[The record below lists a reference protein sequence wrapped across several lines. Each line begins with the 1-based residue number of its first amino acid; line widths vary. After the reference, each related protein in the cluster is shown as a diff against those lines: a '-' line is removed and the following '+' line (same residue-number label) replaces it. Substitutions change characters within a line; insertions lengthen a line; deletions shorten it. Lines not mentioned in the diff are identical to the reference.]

1 MLILSLVVVGIFSY
15 FSLGVDLFPKVDIP
29 TVIVIIANPGAS
41 PEEIE
46 TEISKKVE
54 DTVNTIS
61 QVDEVR
67 STSSEGQSLV
77 IIQFELSKNGDVA
90 AQEVQ
95 NKVNLIVP
103 NLPQTAKQPVIQKFD
118 PDAAPILQIAV
129 SARRS
134 LRDVTLI
141 ADKQIKQ
148 KLENAAGVGEITIVG
163 GARREIHVE
172 VDPDRLRSYSLTIN
186 DVFNALRAQNL
197 ELPGGNLNA
206 GARELTVR
214 TTGRILDPAQFNQ
227 ITIANR
233 NGYVVKVSDIGRAE
247 DSYEEPRSAAR
258 LDGVPSVTLIVA
270 KQSGVNTVATAEAV
284 KQRLKELSASLPPDV
299 TAQVISDQSVFIKAA
314 VDKIKHHLVEGS
326 FFAAIVIFFFLANIR
341 TTLIASIAIPT
352 SIISTFAL
360 MAAMGFTLNSITM
373 LALTL
378 MVGIVI
384 DDAIIVLE
392 NIYRF
397 IEEKNMP
404 PFEAAIKGTK
414 EIGLA
419 VMATTLSLL
428 AVFLPV
434 GFMGGIVGRF
444 MSSFGFTSAFAI
456 AVSLLVS
463 FTLTPMLCSRFL
475 KRPDPAAA
483 TSGRAQHS
491 SKDAFVFKHL
501 DNWYTRMLTWAMA
514 HRGVVV
520 AACVGVILSTVP
532 LFMYVGKNFMAQD
545 DQSQFNVL
553 IRTPEGT
560 SIAATTNL
568 AEQIAQDVRRL
579 PGVAHTLMTAG
590 NSADKSVNNALIYVK
605 LTDID
610 QRQFSQSQLM
620 QRTRDLMKRYPR
632 DIHTGV
638 ELVSTVGGNQSNA
651 EIQYFIQGPD
661 LQKLTAYS
669 QALLAK
675 MRANPGLVDQD
686 STLRSGK
693 PEVRLEIDR
702 PRAADL
708 GVSVMDIEMAL
719 NTLVAGQTASTFN
732 AGEDQYDVVVRAQ
745 EQFRGGVEGLAKMTV
760 PSAKLRSVGL
770 DEVVR
775 IVPGTGPSSINRI
788 GRQRQVTV
796 SANLLPGGSQA
807 AIIAQLNEE
816 TQKLGMEPGYRVGLT
831 GISKELGRT
840 GYYFGLAFLLT
851 FIFMYIVLAAQF
863 ESFIHPIT
871 ILITL
876 PLAVPFGI
884 VALLIAGQ
892 TVNIMSGLGL
902 LLLFG
907 IVKKNAILQ
916 IDHTNGLR
924 AEGMNRYDAIIQAN
938 RDRLRPILMTTIA
951 LVAGM
956 APLVI
961 SHGTGA
967 ATNRSIGVLVVGGQS
982 LCLLLTLLA
991 VPVFYSL
998 FEDLGDSFAT
1008 GRVAHFFSWIGRRF
1022 RKTAVVSAALVG
1034 SLFAQQSST
1043 PAVAQALMP
1052 AVRLVSAPVQ
1062 ASVGRS
1068 AGAAGKSARATLA
1081 SAQQVGQA
1089 LPPANPPASVQTLQP
1104 LKQVAVAPRVGI
1116 LTQAPLR
1123 LPEVIERV
1131 LANDPDLATSRIQLE
1146 EAGYQISGAQGYYDP
1161 LLALRAYRTR
1171 AVVPMASL
1179 IGGTESGKLTNTDL
1193 NFTPQL
1199 SGNNP
1204 FGGTYAF
1211 SFSSARQS
1219 TDSAFNTLNPQYP
1232 TSLSLNLTQPLWRGL
1247 RFDENRHRIQVARK
1261 NRQLSVQALRQ
1272 RVIEVVT
1279 LAIQAYWELDYAW
1292 NNFNVQTEA
1301 VKLAERQYDSNRR
1314 QAEQGILAPID
1325 VVAAQTQA
1333 ANFQQSLFAAQQT
1346 LTAAENN
1353 LKSLML
1359 PNRSDFMWGAALI
1372 PETPLDLNVAIP
1384 ALEDAVKQA
1393 LAARPE
1399 VAETGLALDINS
1411 LNTRLAREAAR
1422 PRIDAFANLSLAGLA
1437 GFVVPQGDSPLAAF
1451 FPGLGTVPA
1460 IFNGG
1465 YGQSLSNIGHG
1476 NFPVA
1481 QVGVQMSLP
1490 IRNRTAQSQAAI
1502 AAAEGRRLHAVEN
1515 QIGMAVEADVRNAL
1529 QAVNSSRARLDAAG
1543 LARQSAEE
1551 QNSSEQRQFQA
1562 GTSSVFLVLQRQT
1575 DLISA
1580 RNREVRAHADFAEAL
1595 ANLDRAT
1602 ARTIEARGIK
1612 LQ

>member
-1 MLILSLVVVGIFSY
+1 MHTLAQLCVRRPVFATMLVMSLVVVGIFCY
-15 FSLGVDLFPKVDIP
+15 FTLGVDLFPKVDIP
-29 TVIVIIANPGAS
+29 TVLVIIANPGAS

-103 NLPQTAKQPVIQKFD
+103 NLPQTAKQPVVQKFD

-129 SARRS
+129 SAQRS

-163 GARREIHVE
+163 GARREIHVD
-172 VDPDRLRSYSLTIN
+172 VDPDRLRSYGLTIN

-227 ITIANR
+227 ITVATR
-233 NGYVVKVSDIGRAE
+233 DGYVVKVSDIGRAE

-258 LDGVPSVTLIVA
+258 LDGIPSVTLIVA

-284 KQRLKELSASLPPDV
+284 KQRLKEISAALPPDIK
-299 TAQVISDQSVFIKAA
+299 AQVISDQSVFIKAA
-314 VDKIKHHLVEGS
+314 VDKIKTHLIEGS
-326 FFAAIVIFFFLANIR
+326 FFAAVIIFLFLANIR
-341 TTLIASIAIPT
+341 TTLIAAIAIPT
-352 SIISTFAL
+352 SIIATFAL
-360 MAAMGFTLNSITM
+360 MAAMGFTLNQITM

-404 PFEAAIKGTK
+404 PFQAAIQGTK

-463 FTLTPMLCSRFL
+463 FTLTPMLCSRFI
-475 KRPDPAAA
+475 KRPDPAAP
-483 TSGRAQHS
+483 GQHS
-491 SKDAFVFKHL
+491 SKESFVFKHL
-501 DNWYTRMLTWAMA
+501 DVWYTRMLTWSMA

-520 AACVGVILSTVP
+520 ATCAVVMLSIVP
-532 LFMYVGKNFMAQD
+532 LFMFVGKNFVPQD
-545 DQSQFNVL
+545 DQSQYNVL
-553 IRTPEGT
+553 IRTPEGA

-568 AEQIAQDVRRL
+568 AEQIAQDIRKL

-590 NSADKSVNNALIYVK
+590 GSADKSVNGAVIYVK

-610 QRQFSQSQLM
+610 QREVTQQQLM
-620 QRTRDLMKRYPR
+620 QRTRSLMKKYPPE
-632 DIHTGV
+632 IHTGV

-675 MRANPGLVDQD
+675 MRANPALVDTD
-686 STLRSGK
+686 STLRTGK

-719 NTLVAGQTASTFN
+719 NTLVAGQNASTFN

-760 PSAKLRSVGL
+760 PSQKLRSVGL

-796 SANLLPGGSQA
+796 TANLMPGGSQA
-807 AIIAQLNEE
+807 AIIQQLNEE
-816 TQKLGMEPGYRVGLT
+816 TTHLGMEPGYRVGLT

-840 GYYFGLAFLLT
+840 GYYFALAFLLT

-884 VALLIAGQ
+884 LALLLTGQ
-892 TVNIMSGLGL
+892 TVNIFSGLGL

-924 AEGMNRYDAIIQAN
+924 ADGMNRYDAIILAN

-961 SHGTGA
+961 SHGVGA

-1008 GRVAHFFSWIGRRF
+1008 GRVAHFFGRVGRRF
-1022 RKTAVVSAALVG
+1022 RKAAVVSTALVG
-1034 SLFAQQSST
+1034 SLFGQE
-1043 PAVAQALMP
+1043 
-1052 AVRLVSAPVQ
+1052 
-1062 ASVGRS
+1062 
-1068 AGAAGKSARATLA
+1068 
-1081 SAQQVGQA
+1081 VGQA
-1089 LPPANPPASVQTLQP
+1089 SRPVSQLTLQP
-1104 LKQVAVAPRVGI
+1104 LKQVEVKPRIGI
-1116 LTQAPLR
+1116 VTQAPLR

-1131 LANDPDLATSRIQLE
+1131 LANDPDLAISRIAVE
-1146 EAGYQISGAQGYYDP
+1146 EAGLQIRSAQGYWDP
-1161 LLALRAYRTR
+1161 LAGLRSYRTH
-1171 AVVPMASL
+1171 AIVPVASL
-1179 IGGTESGKLTNTDL
+1179 IGGTASGKLTSTDL

-1204 FGGTYAF
+1204 IGGTYALNF
-1211 SFSSARQS
+1211 SNARQS
-1219 TDSAFNTLNPQYP
+1219 TDSGFNLLNPQFP
-1232 TSLSLNLTQPLWRGL
+1232 TALSLSLTQPLWRGL
-1247 RFDENRHRIQVARK
+1247 RFDENRHRLQVARK
-1261 NRQLSVQALRQ
+1261 SQLLSFQALRQ
-1272 RVIEVVT
+1272 RVTEVVT
-1279 LAIQAYWELDYAW
+1279 QAIQAYWELDYAW
-1292 NNFNVQTEA
+1292 NNFNVQAEA

-1333 ANFQQSLFAAQQT
+1333 ANFQQNLFAAQLT
-1346 LTAAENN
+1346 LTAAENQ

-1359 PNRSDFMWGAALI
+1359 PNRNDLMWGAALI
-1372 PETPLDLNVAIP
+1372 PETQLDMNAAIP
-1384 ALEDAVKQA
+1384 ALDEAVKQA

-1399 VAETGLALDINS
+1399 VAENLLALDINS
-1411 LNTRLAREAAR
+1411 LNTRLAREATR
-1422 PRIDAFANLSLAGLA
+1422 PRIDAFANLTAAGLA
-1437 GFVVPQGDSPLAAF
+1437 GTVVPQNNDVLAGL
-1451 FPGLGTVPA
+1451 FPGFGQVPA
-1460 IFNGG
+1460 ILAGG
-1465 YGQSLSNIGHG
+1465 YGQSLSNLAHG
-1476 NFPVA
+1476 NFPTA

-1490 IRNRTAQSQAAI
+1490 IRNRTAQAQAAI
-1502 AAAEGRRLHAVEN
+1502 SVDEGRRLKITEN
-1515 QIGMAVEADVRNAL
+1515 QIGMAVEAEVRNAL
-1529 QAVNSSRARLDAAG
+1529 QAANSTRARLDAAA

-1551 QNSSEQRQFQA
+1551 QYASEQRQFQA
-1562 GTSSVFLVLQRQT
+1562 GTSTVFLVLQRQT
-1575 DLISA
+1575 DLINS
-1580 RNREVRAHADFAEAL
+1580 RNRELRAHADLAVAL

-1602 ARTIEARGIK
+1602 ARTIEAHGIK